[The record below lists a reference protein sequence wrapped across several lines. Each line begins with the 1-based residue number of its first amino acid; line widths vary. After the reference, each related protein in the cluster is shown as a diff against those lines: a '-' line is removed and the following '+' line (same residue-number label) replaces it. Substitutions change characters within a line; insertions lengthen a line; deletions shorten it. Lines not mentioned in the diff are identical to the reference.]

1 MKFKFKKIHL
11 FFLVLILFIA
21 LLAWMFMRSAFADM
35 CSIDLNTC
43 LLKGKSQSFFPRLW
57 AGFVCTIKNLGCLFS
72 QMF

>member
-1 MKFKFKKIHL
+1 
-11 FFLVLILFIA
+11 
-21 LLAWMFMRSAFADM
+21 MRSAFADM